1 MIMSL
6 IFLTSTGLSDKKVL
20 QEFERRISNNRAHR
34 VAIVT
39 TAASGKADN
48 KYAKLAETQFKELG
62 FSAVDFVDI
71 EFDSPEILNKYHIIY
86 VCGGN
91 TFYLLYHLK
100 KSGAD
105 KVLSKLLK
113 KNNIIYIGVSAG
125 SIVLAPTIQLAA
137 IVDPD
142 PNDIGLTDFTGLGV
156 IDFEIHPHYDPEQES
171 EIIEYEK
178 DSNHKVIRLSNSQAY
193 VLSDVE
199 QKLIG

>member
-1 MIMSL
+1 MSS
-6 IFLTSTGLSDKKVL
+6 IFLTSTGLSDEKIR
-20 QEFERRISNNRAHR
+20 QEFMRRIGTDRTQR

-48 KYAKLAETQFKELG
+48 KYAKLAEAQFKKLG
-62 FSAVDFVDI
+62 FSAVDFIDI
-71 EFDSPEILNKYHIIY
+71 EFDSPKILNKYHIIY

-91 TFYLLYHLK
+91 TFYILYHLK

-113 KNNIIYIGVSAG
+113 KSDIIYIGVSAG
-125 SIVLAPTIQLAA
+125 SIVLAPTIRLAA
-137 IVDPD
+137 TVDPD

-171 EIIEYEK
+171 EIINYEK
-178 DSNHKVIRLSNSQAY
+178 NSNHKVIRLSNSQAF
-193 VLSDVE
+193 VLSDSK

>member
-1 MIMSL
+1 MSS
-6 IFLTSTGLSDKKVL
+6 IFLTSTGLSDEKIR
-20 QEFERRISNNRAHR
+20 QEFMRRIGTDRTQR

-48 KYAKLAETQFKELG
+48 KYAKLAEAQFKKLG
-62 FSAVDFVDI
+62 FSAVDFIDI

-91 TFYLLYHLK
+91 TFYILYHLK

-113 KNNIIYIGVSAG
+113 KSDIIYIGVSAG
-125 SIVLAPTIQLAA
+125 SIVLAPTIRLAA
-137 IVDPD
+137 TVDPD

-171 EIIEYEK
+171 EIINYEK
-178 DSNHKVIRLSNSQAY
+178 NSNHKVIRLSNSQAF
-193 VLSDVE
+193 VLSDSK